1 MSMGAPIARDVTASL
16 RKPRGHLFRKYVVYF
31 VVLVSAALLASG
43 LSGMYFSYH
52 ENVAALLNLQRE
64 KATAAAY
71 KIEQYVKEIEHQ
83 IGWTTLPQ
91 LSTDGT
97 ALDQRRFDYLKLLRQ
112 VPAITEIYYLD
123 PSGKEQLRISRLA
136 MDVVASEKDF
146 SRDPR
151 FIQATSGK
159 TYFGEVYF
167 RKETEPYMSIA
178 VAAGGEEA
186 GVTVIEVN
194 LKFIWD
200 MVSQIKIGNAGYAYV
215 VDARGRLVSHPDISL
230 VLQQRDLSSLPQ
242 VYAALA
248 STVPADPFLKAVTSA
263 RSVTGQPVLVA
274 YAPIEALGWAVLV
287 EQPQAEALAPLYA
300 SLRRTGLLLLM
311 GLVLAVLAS
320 LVLARRMV
328 TPIRALQAGAA
339 EIGAGAL
346 DHRIKVQTGDEFEA
360 LADQFNGMASQLQ
373 ESYSGLERK
382 VDERTQELNTANQE
396 KSRFLAAASHDL
408 RQPMHALGLFVAQL
422 RDMIRFPEARHVVNR
437 IDASVVAM
445 GDLLDSL
452 LDISKLDAGALTIH
466 LEDFP
471 ISTVLARIDDSF
483 APSAQEKG
491 LKFRIVPCR
500 AIVRSD
506 PMLLDRILLNLVSN
520 AIRYTERGGII
531 VCCRQRGEWLR
542 IEVRDSGIGIAAN
555 KQQEIFQEFS
565 QLGNAE
571 RDRSKGLGL
580 GLAIVERLTR
590 LLSHRISVISAPGKG
605 SVFAIELPL
614 VQARNATT
622 PTPLPP
628 RDEGFKGLCVLVVD
642 DDALVREGMQGLLA
656 GWGCQV
662 ITAASGIE
670 IEAMLAALT
679 QPLDMIISD
688 YRLPDGA
695 TGIEIIAQ
703 IQSRLPCR
711 IPAMLISG
719 DIDPMLLP
727 EAKANGYYL
736 LHKPIQPA
744 KLRSLLKHLL
754 AKTNA
759 ARVHI

>member
-1 MSMGAPIARDVTASL
+1 
-16 RKPRGHLFRKYVVYF
+16 
-31 VVLVSAALLASG
+31 
-43 LSGMYFSYH
+43 
-52 ENVAALLNLQRE
+52 
-64 KATAAAY
+64 
-71 KIEQYVKEIEHQ
+71 
-83 IGWTTLPQ
+83 
-91 LSTDGT
+91 
-97 ALDQRRFDYLKLLRQ
+97 
-112 VPAITEIYYLD
+112 
-123 PSGKEQLRISRLA
+123 
-136 MDVVASEKDF
+136 
-146 SRDPR
+146 
-151 FIQATSGK
+151 
-159 TYFGEVYF
+159 
-167 RKETEPYMSIA
+167 
-178 VAAGGEEA
+178 
-186 GVTVIEVN
+186 
-194 LKFIWD
+194 
-200 MVSQIKIGNAGYAYV
+200 
-215 VDARGRLVSHPDISL
+215 
-230 VLQQRDLSSLPQ
+230 
-242 VYAALA
+242 
-248 STVPADPFLKAVTSA
+248 
-263 RSVTGQPVLVA
+263 
-274 YAPIEALGWAVLV
+274 
-287 EQPQAEALAPLYA
+287 
-300 SLRRTGLLLLM
+300 M

-382 VDERTQELNTANQE
+382 VDERTQELNTANQA

-452 LDISKLDAGALTIH
+452 LDISKLDAGALTVRV
-466 LEDFP
+466 EEFSV
-471 ISTVLARIDDSF
+471 STVLARIDDSF

-506 PMLLDRILLNLVSN
+506 PMLLDRILINRVSN
-520 AIRYTERGGII
+520 AIRYTERGGVI
-531 VCCRQRGEWLR
+531 VYCRRRGEYLR
-542 IEVRDSGIGIAAN
+542 IEVRDSGIGIAADQ
-555 KQQEIFQEFS
+555 QQEIFQEFN

-590 LLSHRISVISAPGKG
+590 LLTHRISVISAPGKG

-614 VQARNATT
+614 VQARNVTT

-628 RDEGFKGLCVLVVD
+628 GDEGFNGLCVLVVD

-662 ITAASGIE
+662 LTAASGIE
-670 IEAMLAALT
+670 IEAMLAIST

-695 TGIEIIAQ
+695 TGIEIIMQ
-703 IQSRLPCR
+703 IQSRLPNK

-719 DIDPMLLP
+719 DIDPMLLHV
-727 EAKANGYYL
+727 AKANGYYL

-744 KLRSLLKHLL
+744 KLRSLLKHLQ
-754 AKTNA
+754 AKTST
-759 ARVHI
+759 ARAHI